1 MNRYHASV
9 TDELWRCPLCN
20 TLAPSARDHLAEA
33 HSVGGGR
40 DRFGLRDAVKH
51 DPRRSSRD
59 DTPLEPD
66 DAPPQS
72 SSFGPPVWRR
82 VPPAPHRDG
91 SARPSDP
98 QLGQPLT
105 WRKAPRP
112 ASSRR
117 RTGEPS
123 EAAPQKPIPLPPDA
137 AVLRLICD
145 SLDGIDAHALG
156 DRLRALPGVE
166 SVTLD
171 LYARTVDLYLN
182 RTKATAAHLVALAR
196 ERVRLPVRAAEVHRA
211 PERGH
216 GLGAATLIYVV
227 Q

>member
-1 MNRYHASV
+1 V
-9 TDELWRCPLCN
+9 TADSWRCPLCN
-20 TLAPSARDHLAEA
+20 ALAESAREHLAEA
-33 HSVGGGR
+33 HGVGSGR
-40 DRFGLRDAVKH
+40 DRCGLRDAVKR
-51 DPRRSSRD
+51 DPRRTSRD
-59 DTPLEPD
+59 DTPAEPEED
-66 DAPPQS
+66 PPRESRS

-82 VPPAPHRDG
+82 VPPAPGRSG
-91 SARPSDP
+91 GAGRG
-98 QLGQPLT
+98 QLDEPPLT

-137 AVLRLICD
+137 AVLRLVCD
-145 SLDGIDAHALG
+145 PLDGVDAQALG

-182 RTKATAAHLVALAR
+182 RAKATAAHLVALAR

-211 PERGH
+211 AERGH
-216 GLGAATLIYVV
+216 SLGAATLIYVV